1 MKIIV
6 IGGGPSGMMAAITAA
21 INHEVILLEKNDRL
35 AIKLLMSG
43 NGRCNITNNKPID
56 EFINNCSKS
65 TRFMYSALSEFSILD
80 LINFFEKNGCK
91 LMEEDNNRMF
101 PVSNKAKSILE
112 VFEKQLIKNNVK
124 IKFNTE
130 VKDIEINNDLITVK
144 TNDEDYKC
152 DHLICTCGGLSYP
165 NTGSNGFGYKLAK
178 KLGHTIVPLI
188 GVEVPLVS
196 NEKVIQEKT
205 LMGLSLNNVKINLLI
220 DNKVKE
226 KIQSDIMFTHFGLS
240 GPAILYLSEKAAI
253 ALKQNKKVDIMITT
267 SDNIN
272 LDKKTIGQSIK
283 GIAPKRWLDYLIE
296 DQDRIVDQTSK
307 KEITEINE
315 KLKGYVLNITDTLPI
330 EKAIVTSGGI
340 KTSEIDQKSMKSK
353 LQNNISFCG
362 EVLDIHGPIGGYN
375 LTLAIISGY
384 CAGKN
389 I

>member
-1 MKIIV
+1 M
-6 IGGGPSGMMAAITAA
+6 
-21 INHEVILLEKNDRL
+21 L
-35 AIKLLMSG
+35 
-43 NGRCNITNNKPID
+43 
-56 EFINNCSKS
+56 
-65 TRFMYSALSEFSILD
+65 
-80 LINFFEKNGCK
+80 
-91 LMEEDNNRMF
+91 
-101 PVSNKAKSILE
+101 
-112 VFEKQLIKNNVK
+112 
-124 IKFNTE
+124 
-130 VKDIEINNDLITVK
+130 
-144 TNDEDYKC
+144 
-152 DHLICTCGGLSYP
+152 
-165 NTGSNGFGYKLAK
+165 
-178 KLGHTIVPLI
+178 
-188 GVEVPLVS
+188 
-196 NEKVIQEKT
+196 
-205 LMGLSLNNVKINLLI
+205 
-220 DNKVKE
+220 
-226 KIQSDIMFTHFGLS
+226 FGLS

-267 SDNIN
+267 TDNIN

-307 KEITEINE
+307 KEVTEINE

>member
-80 LINFFEKNGCK
+80 LINFFENNGCK

-152 DHLICTCGGLSYP
+152 DDSTGFLDLYKVTGYEDLKGSKVYTWNRKPAGIIDIADIFRTSNNPCT
-165 NTGSNGFGYKLAK
+165 A
-178 KLGHTIVPLI
+178 
-188 GVEVPLVS
+188 
-196 NEKVIQEKT
+196 Q
-205 LMGLSLNNVKINLLI
+205 
-220 DNKVKE
+220 
-226 KIQSDIMFTHFGLS
+226 
-240 GPAILYLSEKAAI
+240 I
-253 ALKQNKKVDIMITT
+253 ALKVD
-267 SDNIN
+267 
-272 LDKKTIGQSIK
+272 
-283 GIAPKRWLDYLIE
+283 A
-296 DQDRIVDQTSK
+296 
-307 KEITEINE
+307 
-315 KLKGYVLNITDTLPI
+315 
-330 EKAIVTSGGI
+330 
-340 KTSEIDQKSMKSK
+340 QKYYAK
-353 LQNNISFCG
+353 LQEF
-362 EVLDIHGPIGGYN
+362 E
-375 LTLAIISGY
+375 
-384 CAGKN
+384 
-389 I
+389 